1 MKNTHI
7 LDTGP
12 LVALFNKKDRYHEAS
27 IACLREL
34 QAEPITTWMVVTEA
48 SHLLRQ
54 SVQAQLNLLE
64 WIRRGGLKTWHMG
77 LDDIPQL
84 MELMEKYKDL
94 PMDLADGSLV
104 LLAHK
109 FNICDVLSIDSDYDV
124 YRIFKQ
130 EPFVNHF
137 KPYM

>member
-1 MKNTHI
+1 MKNTLI
-7 LDTGP
+7 LDTCP
-12 LVALFNKKDRYHEAS
+12 LVALFNRNDYYHEAS
-27 IACLREL
+27 QTCLREL
-34 QAEPITTWMVVTEA
+34 QVELITTWMVVTEA
-48 SHLLRQ
+48 SHLLRK

-64 WIRRGGLKTWHMG
+64 WIRRGGLKTWSID

-104 LLAHK
+104 LLAQKH
-109 FNICDVLSIDSDYDV
+109 NIRDVLSIDSDYDV

-130 EPFVNHF
+130 EPFINHF
-137 KPYM
+137 KHYM